1 MNNIVDTSFN
11 AFYKKKVLVTGHT
24 GFKGSWL
31 CTWLNLLGAEVCG
44 VALDPVTNPSH
55 YLELNLV
62 NIEDNRFDINNKK
75 SLEKVIHTFSPEFI
89 FHLAAQPLV
98 RQSYIDP
105 YETWMVNLMGTV
117 TLLEVIKDYPK
128 KCNVVF
134 ITSDKCYKNVE
145 WIWGYREIDALG
157 GDDPYSASK
166 GAAEIAINSYLE
178 SFFKGSDLIKIASAR
193 AGNVIGGGDW
203 SLDRIV
209 PDCARA
215 WSSFQPVTLRNPS
228 STRPWQHV
236 LEPLSGYLNLALHL
250 EALPQEEQGSPFN
263 FGPIQGEV
271 HSVSSLVEK
280 LSNYW
285 PSSNYIVETADID
298 QPKES
303 NLLQLSCEKAN
314 VKLKWKPVLTF
325 EETCS
330 MTSSWYYDFYQQKQS
345 AIALTESNIKI
356 YSELA
361 SNRGCF

>member
-1 MNNIVDTSFN
+1 MGQIPDTSFN
-11 AFYKKKVLVTGHT
+11 AFNKKRVLVTGHT

-31 CTWLNLLGAEVCG
+31 CAWLNLLGAEVCG
-44 VALDPVTNPSH
+44 VALDPETNPSH
-55 YLELNLV
+55 YLELNLEK
-62 NIEDNRFDINNKK
+62 IKDNRFDIQNRK
-75 SLEKVIHTFSPEFI
+75 SLESLIDTFSPDFI

-98 RQSYIDP
+98 RRSYSDP
-105 YETWMVNLMGTV
+105 YETWRVNLMGTI
-117 TLLEVIKDYPK
+117 TLLEVIKNYRK
-128 KCNVVF
+128 KCSVVF

-145 WIWGYREIDALG
+145 WVWGYREIDSLG

-209 PDCARA
+209 PDCVRA
-215 WSSFQPVTLRNPS
+215 WSLFEPVHLRNPA

-236 LEPLSGYLNLALHL
+236 LEPLSGYLKLALNIH
-250 EALPQEEQGSPFN
+250 ALPDGEQGSPFN
-263 FGPIQGEV
+263 FGPAQGEV

-280 LSNYW
+280 LSNHW
-285 PSSNYIVETADID
+285 PDSTYIIDSPDVD

-303 NLLQLSCEKAN
+303 NLLQLSCEKAHSQ
-314 VKLKWKPVLTF
+314 LKWRPVLTF

-330 MTSSWYYDFYQQKQS
+330 MTSCWYYDFYQRKQS
-345 AIALTESNIKI
+345 ANALTVSNII
-356 YSELA
+356 SYSNLA
-361 SNRGCF
+361 SKRGCF